1 MAWENALRGQEC
13 GSSDYVCLEHFTS
26 SDYNV
31 SSDGK
36 RYSLR
41 AGAIPTIF
49 EVFLIEVI
57 GENDDSAFDE
67 NSNNTFD
74 SVSINYK
81 KLQDEV
87 EQLKSKI
94 QSNQI
99 FMTERIKYLT
109 KIKQDQA
116 KEINSLNKQISTF
129 KLEVNELKKIIA
141 DYKLDMDSL
150 FTDSEVNIF
159 IYFTQ
164 VRNSLIL
171 MNYLIYRCPNKKR

>member
-1 MAWENALRGQEC
+1 MRYCKIRSCDNFKGVANSVVHMFRYVTRKIAKLITNGVFEFFFFNLNIYLRTYNSTPKDAAHQMAWENALRGQEC

-57 GENDDSAFDE
+57 GDNDDSAFDE

-74 SVSINYK
+74 SVSINHK
-81 KLQDEV
+81 KLHD
-87 EQLKSKI
+87 
-94 QSNQI
+94 
-99 FMTERIKYLT
+99 
-109 KIKQDQA
+109 
-116 KEINSLNKQISTF
+116 
-129 KLEVNELKKIIA
+129 
-141 DYKLDMDSL
+141 
-150 FTDSEVNIF
+150 
-159 IYFTQ
+159 
-164 VRNSLIL
+164 
-171 MNYLIYRCPNKKR
+171 